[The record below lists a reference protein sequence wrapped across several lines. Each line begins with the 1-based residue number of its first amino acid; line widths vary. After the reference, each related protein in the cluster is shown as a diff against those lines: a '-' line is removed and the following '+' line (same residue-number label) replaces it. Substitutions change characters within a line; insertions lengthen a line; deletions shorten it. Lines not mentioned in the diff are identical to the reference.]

1 MNHLLESVYYKFKVN
16 LQLYSVNFCFL
27 IYWWQRWDLKGI
39 SDDIWRQGGTTVVPT
54 HPLSLLS
61 AGDQPR
67 LIQGIRRR
75 DGVGEDQETIA

>member
-1 MNHLLESVYYKFKVN
+1 MDTQLRTACQVSTSVQAHGSYKDPHP
-16 LQLYSVNFCFL
+16 QLGHFL
-27 IYWWQRWDLKGI
+27 PQPLATCPK
-39 SDDIWRQGGTTVVPT
+39 SHTT
-54 HPLSLLS
+54 SLHRI